1 MNINVDGSVTF
12 SVAEWFEYRHEIAQI
27 SERVTSA
34 EELAAFLG
42 RFTRGDPPPAP
53 LADVDLI
60 NEMSGEVAAELD
72 ALAISTL
79 SIEGETLCS
88 TIETYASLCFDQGAA
103 DDQTAFD
110 LAREVGTN
118 RQQIETT
125 IREWDATR
133 AAAGQLAQS
142 VRAWWDAT
150 DEDDAATAER
160 AMITALD
167 AYDALGASLRRVL

>member
-72 ALAISTL
+72 ALSQEI
-79 SIEGETLCS
+79 GE
-88 TIETYASLCFDQGAA
+88 YAAEWRAGTPNGMQAPGV
-103 DDQTAFD
+103 D
-110 LAREVGTN
+110 L
-118 RQQIETT
+118 I
-125 IREWDATR
+125 
-133 AAAGQLAQS
+133 
-142 VRAWWDAT
+142 AW
-150 DEDDAATAER
+150 AER
-160 AMITALD
+160 ATDLAARLR
-167 AYDALGASLRRVL
+167 GARIEDWEAEE